1 MKTAPNVPNKGAR
14 RGAKCASAAHEGGA
28 PLGFQ
33 PVHTPGQT
41 RRSSRGVGDIPD
53 TASSPRRHRY
63 RGAHASQPLSQ
74 PPARYRPLDL
84 NFSTL
89 QCSTV
94 LLYDLGTLYTVQ
106 LYTVLD
112 QATVGSSMHDPP
124 VYRQDLGA

>member
-1 MKTAPNVPNKGAR
+1 MVKGRALRGPGWLEQAR
-14 RGAKCASAAHEGGA
+14 ERRAAEPASTFKQS
-28 PLGFQ
+28 P
-33 PVHTPGQT
+33 

-74 PPARYRPLDL
+74 PPACYRPLDL

-112 QATVGSSMHDPP
+112 QATV
-124 VYRQDLGA
+124 